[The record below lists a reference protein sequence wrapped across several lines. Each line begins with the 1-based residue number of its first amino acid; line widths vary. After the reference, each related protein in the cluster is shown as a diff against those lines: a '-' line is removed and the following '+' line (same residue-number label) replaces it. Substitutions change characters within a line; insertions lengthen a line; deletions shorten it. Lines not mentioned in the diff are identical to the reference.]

1 MEIVLGKWGLELPSG
16 EQSVMLNIYIY
27 TYIYIYIYISE
38 CVKDGHHFSDT
49 APIER

>member
-16 EQSVMLNIYIY
+16 EQSVVLN
-27 TYIYIYIYISE
+27 IYISE

>member
-1 MEIVLGKWGLELPSG
+1 MGGDVEIVLGKWGLELPSG

-27 TYIYIYIYISE
+27 IYISE
-38 CVKDGHHFSDT
+38 CVKDGHHISDT